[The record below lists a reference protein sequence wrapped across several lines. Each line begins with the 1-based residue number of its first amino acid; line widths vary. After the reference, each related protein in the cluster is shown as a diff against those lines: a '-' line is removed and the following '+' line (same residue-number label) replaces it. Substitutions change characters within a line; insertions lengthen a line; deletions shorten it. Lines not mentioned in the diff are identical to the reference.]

1 MKSPAFARRVRK
13 ERKWESFSENR
24 RAVEP
29 RIGPQGVLGLGAKR
43 KTDGGRRNT
52 SSLCRRSRM
61 RRLPFWCNETGEPSL
76 GCWSY

>member
-29 RIGPQGVLGLGAKR
+29 RIGPQGVYVGGQRCGGYHFGATRQESRASGVGLTDEARGWQ
-43 KTDGGRRNT
+43 KTGT
-52 SSLCRRSRM
+52 AH
-61 RRLPFWCNETGEPSL
+61 
-76 GCWSY
+76 

>member
-29 RIGPQGVLGLGAKR
+29 RIGPQGVLGLGAEEKDRRR
-43 KTDGGRRNT
+43 KTKHLQ
-52 SSLCRRSRM
+52 SM
-61 RRLPFWCNETGEPSL
+61 
-76 GCWSY
+76 